1 MDRWIGQPVGAHR
14 TSWSS
19 GRVTDICAAIDARA
33 PGSRSP
39 CSGKGGPRP
48 DPRPSQ
54 HFAVS
59 VRAVRGSYREAWRSV
74 ASNRNLRLA
83 QLSSLSAWTGEF
95 LFLSAM
101 TVYAFDQNGPAG
113 VGLIGFLRVL
123 PATVALPWVGALADR
138 VSRRQLLVAACALRA
153 ATAAGAAVAAD
164 QPAVVYTLLTLSTVC
179 HAAYRP
185 VLAALFPTLCTTPEE
200 LTGVNAVRAILDG
213 AAALVGPL
221 TAAALLAA
229 YDPAAGFAAVAVL
242 AGAAGVLAAGL
253 RYESPRPAAAGG
265 PAGRVGVVA
274 DVVDGLRELRRRP
287 RALDVIVLGGG
298 QCLVRGALT
307 VLAVVV
313 AVQVTDLGRPG
324 VGVLWAAFG
333 VGGFAAAMASIGAA
347 GSARLGTLFGVGI
360 AMWGV
365 PIVLIGLLTGNS
377 VAVGAF
383 VVIGAANALVD
394 VTGFTLL
401 QRLVPDQTLARV
413 LALTEAVF
421 SLALALGSLAI
432 PFVLTALGDTGALIA
447 TGCILPVAVVARWAG
462 LRAIDADIGVRTDR
476 IQLLRR
482 VPMFRLLPVPV
493 IESLA
498 QRLGRSR
505 VPAQTDVFRQGEPGD
520 GFYVIESGRVAVIDD
535 GQEIR
540 QLGPGDAFGEIA
552 LLRAVPR
559 TATVRALEDTELA
572 TLSGPQ
578 FVSAI
583 TGFSATS
590 SNAEQLVTGYLSEDR
605 QRHEGRTR
613 GEPDSGPAPR

>member
-1 MDRWIGQPVGAHR
+1 
-14 TSWSS
+14 
-19 GRVTDICAAIDARA
+19 
-33 PGSRSP
+33 
-39 CSGKGGPRP
+39 
-48 DPRPSQ
+48 
-54 HFAVS
+54 
-59 VRAVRGSYREAWRSV
+59 VRAVPGSYREAWASV
-74 ASNRNLRLA
+74 TRNRNLRLA

-101 TVYAFDQNGPAG
+101 TVYAFDQNGAAG
-113 VGLIGFLRVL
+113 VGLVGFLRVL
-123 PATVALPWVGALADR
+123 PATVALPWLGALADR
-138 VSRRQLLVAACALRA
+138 VSRRRLLVVSCALRA
-153 ATAAGAAVAAD
+153 LTAAGAAAAIA

-213 AAALVGPL
+213 AAALIGPL
-221 TAAALLAA
+221 AAAALLAA
-229 YDPAAGFAAVAVL
+229 YHPAAAFAAVALL

-253 RYESPRPAAAGG
+253 RYESPRPAAADG
-265 PAGRVGVVA
+265 PPDRVGVVA
-274 DVVDGLRELRRRP
+274 DVVEGLRELRRHP

-307 VLAVVV
+307 VLVVVV
-313 AVQVTDLGRPG
+313 AVEVTDLGRPG

-333 VGGFAAAMASIGAA
+333 VGGFVAAMASIGAA
-347 GSARLGTLFGVGI
+347 GSARLGTLFGTGI

-365 PIVLIGLLTGNS
+365 PIVLIGLLTGS
-377 VAVGAF
+377 PVAIAAF

-432 PFVLTALGDTGALIA
+432 PFILSALGGTGALIA
-447 TGCILPVAVVARWAG
+447 TGCVLPLAVVARWAA
-462 LRAIDADIGVRTDR
+462 LRAIDADIGVRKDR
-476 IQLLRR
+476 IVLLRG
-482 VPMFRLLPVPV
+482 VGMFRLLPVPV

-498 QRLGRSR
+498 LRLSRFR
-505 VPAQTDVFRQGEPGD
+505 VPAQTDVFRKGDPGD

-535 GQEIR
+535 GREIR
-540 QLGPGDAFGEIA
+540 RLGAGDAFGEIA

-590 SNAEQLVTGYLSEDR
+590 SSAEQLVSGYLSEDR
-605 QRHEGRTR
+605 ERHARPPQADPDR
-613 GEPDSGPAPR
+613 GPGPH

>member
-1 MDRWIGQPVGAHR
+1 
-14 TSWSS
+14 
-19 GRVTDICAAIDARA
+19 VTR
-33 PGSRSP
+33 
-39 CSGKGGPRP
+39 
-48 DPRPSQ
+48 
-54 HFAVS
+54 
-59 VRAVRGSYREAWRSV
+59 
-74 ASNRNLRLA
+74 NRNLRLA

-101 TVYAFDQNGPAG
+101 TVYAFDENGAAG
-113 VGLIGFLRVL
+113 VGLVGFLRVL
-123 PATVALPWVGALADR
+123 PATVALPWLGALADR

-153 ATAAGAAVAAD
+153 ITAAGAAVAAD

-200 LTGVNAVRAILDG
+200 LTGVNAVRAVLDG

-221 TAAALLAA
+221 AAAALLAA
-229 YDPAAGFAAVAVL
+229 YDPAAAFAAVALL

-253 RYESPRPAAAGG
+253 RYESPHPAAADG
-265 PAGRVGVVA
+265 PAHRVGVVA

-298 QCLVRGALT
+298 QCLVRGALI

-333 VGGFAAAMASIGAA
+333 VGGLAAAIASIGAA
-347 GSARLGTLFGVGI
+347 GSARLGTLFGAGV

-365 PIVLIGLLTGNS
+365 PIVLVGLLTGSS

-432 PFVLTALGDTGALIA
+432 PFVLSALGNTGALIA
-447 TGCILPVAVVARWAG
+447 TGCILPLAVVARWAG
-462 LRAIDADIGVRTDR
+462 LRAIDADIGSRKDR
-476 IQLLRR
+476 IMLLRR
-482 VPMFRLLPVPV
+482 VRMFRLLPVPV

-498 QRLGRSR
+498 LRLRRSR
-505 VPAQTDVFRQGEPGD
+505 VPAQTDVFRKGDPGD

-535 GQEIR
+535 GHEIR

-578 FVSAI
+578 FVWAI

-590 SNAEQLVTGYLSEDR
+590 STAEQLISRYLSEDR
-605 QRHEGRTR
+605 QRHAGLPRAD
-613 GEPDSGPAPR
+613 PDGGPGPH

>member
-1 MDRWIGQPVGAHR
+1 
-14 TSWSS
+14 
-19 GRVTDICAAIDARA
+19 
-33 PGSRSP
+33 
-39 CSGKGGPRP
+39 
-48 DPRPSQ
+48 
-54 HFAVS
+54 
-59 VRAVRGSYREAWRSV
+59 VRAVPGSYREAWTSV
-74 ASNRNLRLA
+74 SRNRNLRLA

-101 TVYAFDQNGPAG
+101 TVYAFDQNGAAG
-113 VGLIGFLRVL
+113 VGLVGFLRVL
-123 PATVALPWVGALADR
+123 PATLALPWLGALADR
-138 VSRRQLLVAACALRA
+138 VSRRRLLVVVCALRA
-153 ATAAGAAVAAD
+153 VTAAGAAAAAD
-164 QPAVVYTLLTLSTVC
+164 QPAAVYTLLTLSTVS

-200 LTGVNAVRAILDG
+200 LAAVNAVRAILDG

-221 TAAALLAA
+221 AAAALLAA
-229 YDPAAGFAAVAVL
+229 YDPAAAFAVVALL
-242 AGAAGVLAAGL
+242 AGVAGVLAAGL
-253 RYESPRPAAAGG
+253 RYESPRPAAGDG

-274 DVVDGLRELRRRP
+274 DVVEGLRELRRRP

-347 GSARLGTLFGVGI
+347 GSARLGTLFGAGI
-360 AMWGV
+360 ALWGV
-365 PIVLIGLLTGNS
+365 PIVLIGLLTGS
-377 VAVGAF
+377 PVAVGAF

-401 QRLVPDQTLARV
+401 QRLVPDRTLARV

-432 PFVLTALGDTGALIA
+432 PFVLSALGDTGALIA
-447 TGCILPVAVVARWAG
+447 TGCILPLAVVARWAA
-462 LRAIDADIGVRTDR
+462 LRAIDADIGVRKDR
-476 IQLLRR
+476 IVLLRR
-482 VPMFRLLPVPV
+482 VGMLRLLPVPV

-498 QRLGRSR
+498 LRLRRSR
-505 VPAQTDVFRQGEPGD
+505 VPAETDVFRQGDPGD
-520 GFYVIESGRVAVIDD
+520 GFYVIESGRVAVLDD
-535 GQEIR
+535 GREIR
-540 QLGPGDAFGEIA
+540 RLGPGDAFGEIA

-559 TATVRALEDTELA
+559 TATVRALEDTDLA
-572 TLSGPQ
+572 TLSGPE

-590 SNAEQLVTGYLSEDR
+590 STAEQLVSGYLSEDR
-605 QRHEGRTR
+605 QRHADPRRADR
-613 GEPDSGPAPR
+613 GPSPH